1 MGERNEPYF
10 RRRLTDM
17 SNKKPD
23 YSIVVP
29 VYNSCESLEELY
41 RQISLTMAKL
51 EKTFEVIFVDDDS
64 ADTSWNVLELLQ
76 KANPT
81 TVIAVR
87 LARNF
92 GQHNATVCG
101 IAQASGTFIITI
113 DDDLQN
119 PPEEIAKLIGTM
131 QNSDAELVYGIY
143 GKKHHSMARNLGS
156 GALKG
161 WSRRF
166 FKTKG
171 NGSSFRLMKSSLG
184 KSLLNHQI
192 NFIYIDELFN
202 WYTSHISFV
211 LVDHR
216 KRPYQQS
223 TYTSRSLFSMLSN
236 LIIYYTAMPLKI
248 MVYGGFISALLS
260 FITGIL
266 FIYRKLVHGIP
277 ILGFT
282 ALIVTILFSTSIIL
296 LSLGVIGE
304 YLSRIYMVQNRKPPY
319 SIKTVLNNEV
329 L

>member
-1 MGERNEPYF
+1 M
-10 RRRLTDM
+10 
-17 SNKKPD
+17 KKPD

-29 VYNSCESLEELY
+29 VYNSCESLEELFL
-41 RQISLTMAKL
+41 RIGQTMNKID
-51 EKTFEVIFVDDDS
+51 KSFEVIFVDDDS
-64 ADTSWNVLELLQ
+64 ADTSWKILESIQ
-76 KANPT
+76 RANPEK
-81 TVIAVR
+81 VIAIR

-92 GQHNATVCG
+92 GQHNATICG
-101 IAQASGTFIITI
+101 IAQASGEFIITI

-119 PPEEIAKLIGTM
+119 PPEEIIKLIDTM
-131 QNSDAELVYGIY
+131 QDSDADLVYGIY

-161 WSRRF
+161 WSRRI

-184 KSLLNHQI
+184 KNLLNHQL

-202 WYTSHISFV
+202 WYTNHMVFV
-211 LVDHR
+211 LVDHQ

-236 LIIYYTAMPLKI
+236 LIIYYTAMPLKM
-248 MVYGGFISALLS
+248 MVYGGFVSALLS

-277 ILGFT
+277 IMGFT

-304 YLSRIYMVQNRKPPY
+304 YLSRIYMVQNRKPPF
-319 SIKTVLNNEV
+319 SIKTVLNDEV

>member
-1 MGERNEPYF
+1 MH
-10 RRRLTDM
+10 
-17 SNKKPD
+17 KKNPD
-23 YSIVVP
+23 YSIIVP
-29 VYNSCESLEELY
+29 VYNSCESLQELFK
-41 RQISLTMAKL
+41 RIEQTMHKI

-64 ADTSWNVLELLQ
+64 ADASWNTLESIQ
-76 KANPT
+76 RANPEK
-81 TVIAVR
+81 VIAIR

-92 GQHNATVCG
+92 GQHNATICG
-101 IAQASGTFIITI
+101 IAQSSGAFIITI

-119 PPEEIAKLIGTM
+119 PPEEIAKLVDTM
-131 QNSDAELVYGIY
+131 QQSGADLVYGIY
-143 GKKHHSMARNLGS
+143 GKKHHSMARNIGS

-161 WSRRF
+161 WSRRV

-171 NGSSFRLMKSSLG
+171 NGSSFRVMKSSLG
-184 KSLLNHQI
+184 KNLLNHQI

-202 WYTSHISFV
+202 WYTSHIVFV
-211 LVDHR
+211 LVDHQ

-236 LIIYYTAMPLKI
+236 LVIYYTAMPLRM

-260 FITGIL
+260 FIIGLL
-266 FIYRKLVHGIP
+266 FIYRKLMHGVP
-277 ILGFT
+277 IMGFT

-304 YLSRIYMVQNRKPPY
+304 YLSRIYMVQNRKPPF
-319 SIKTVLNNEV
+319 SIKTVLHDEV